1 MARGGKRPGA
11 GRKTASHTLE
21 ASKFREELIRRVI
34 EEQGPIIDALIFRAK
49 EGDVRALSEVLD
61 RVLGKVTQ
69 PMDVTSD
76 GKPLPQPIYAGI
88 SIQRYDGDQKN
99 LLAPKED

>member
-34 EEQGPIIDALIFRAK
+34 KEQGPIIDALISRAK

-61 RVLGKVTQ
+61 RVIGKVT
-69 PMDVTSD
+69 T
-76 GKPLPQPIYAGI
+76 PLDLDPENKGFKIRI
-88 SIQRYDGDQKN
+88 ETIKN
-99 LLAPKED
+99 GNKLETD